1 MGIVN
6 PYNADEV
13 ALIDRMSSK
22 TRQPNVAGDSNRDF
36 LMMEKKV
43 YEFELISEDSLLG
56 DFTRRIMLWIVKTIM

>member
-22 TRQPNVAGDSNRDF
+22 TRQPNVGGDSNRDF
-36 LMMEKKV
+36 LMMDKKV
-43 YEFELISEDSLLG
+43 YIIIFI
-56 DFTRRIMLWIVKTIM
+56 F

>member
-36 LMMEKKV
+36 LMMDKKV
-43 YEFELISEDSLLG
+43 YEID
-56 DFTRRIMLWIVKTIM
+56 